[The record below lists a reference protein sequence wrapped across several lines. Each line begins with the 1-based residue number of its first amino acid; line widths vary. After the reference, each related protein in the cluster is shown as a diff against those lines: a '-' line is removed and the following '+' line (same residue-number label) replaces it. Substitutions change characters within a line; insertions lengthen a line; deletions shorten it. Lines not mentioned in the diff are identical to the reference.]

1 MDKHSRGSGLDGG
14 LRAIYTCWA
23 ALSDSTANSTDR
35 LFRDWRRVPQVL
47 CEEAKEGRDEA
58 SEPSVLSKNS
68 IITRAEC
75 NIVVSQLP
83 NSFRADNHEKTQH
96 RGFGILLTFVF
107 SAQKLWQEK
116 DFIPIIMKYLSS
128 LPNMRRSVAFSFE
141 RSAIFSALSRS
152 FWKLLWIFLISSLLV
167 ENWAWMSAGR
177 YSYKTNATQHYW
189 HFKSTC

>member
-14 LRAIYTCWA
+14 LRAIPAEQLCQTARRTPQTDSSETDAGSPRCFVKRPRREETKH
-23 ALSDSTANSTDR
+23 LSPAYCR
-35 LFRDWRRVPQVL
+35 
-47 CEEAKEGRDEA
+47 
-58 SEPSVLSKNS
+58 KNS